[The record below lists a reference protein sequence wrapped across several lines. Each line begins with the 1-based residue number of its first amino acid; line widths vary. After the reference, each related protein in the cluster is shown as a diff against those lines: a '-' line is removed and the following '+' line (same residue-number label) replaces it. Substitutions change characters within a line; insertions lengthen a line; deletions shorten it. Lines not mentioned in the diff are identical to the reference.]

1 MDYIMETVGLRKSYK
16 GNVVVNDVNI
26 HVPKGAIYGFV
37 GPNGAGK
44 STVMKM
50 ILNLIQPEAGEVQ
63 LFGEKVTDQSYEVFK
78 RVGSIIENPYFYE
91 KMTARQNLELHCD
104 YMGFPNK
111 ERIDEVLQMVAQ
123 VRQIFAGYDDFS
135 NINSANIFSAIGMSN
150 QNPYGGTYEIFAN
163 PSNPRQ
169 FVISVNGLTQSD
181 CESLVTKVWS
191 GSVGYEMSGRT
202 QSGASGECDNENG
215 ENTVQIT
222 YGE

>member
-1 MDYIMETVGLRKSYK
+1 MRYESGRSMIEMMGVLAIMGVITVGA
-16 GNVVVNDVNI
+16 VVAISSAMNLQKRNEVN
-26 HVPKGAIYGFV
+26 
-37 GPNGAGK
+37 
-44 STVMKM
+44 
-50 ILNLIQPEAGEVQ
+50 
-63 LFGEKVTDQSYEVFK
+63 
-78 RVGSIIENPYFYE
+78 
-91 KMTARQNLELHCD
+91 
-104 YMGFPNK
+104 
-111 ERIDEVLQMVAQ
+111 DEVLQMVAQ

-163 PSNPRQ
+163 PSNPCQ